1 LNIGALASII
11 KNSNFK
17 VVNYRKLYKILI
29 YSTLRRNKMI
39 INAIAVNRKVAE
51 RVETLKGLDCV
62 HFEKVSEYE
71 RMPDLVPLDNQLHF
85 FDDGIEAIVGSDSVP
100 NSDNERYKCTLVD
113 ENRKKLIEYSF
124 EGVNYQPL
132 RD

>member
-1 LNIGALASII
+1 MI
-11 KNSNFK
+11 NSAIE
-17 VVNYRKLYKILI
+17 VNK
-29 YSTLRRNKMI
+29 
-39 INAIAVNRKVAE
+39 KVAE

-62 HFEKVSEYE
+62 RFEKVSEYD

-85 FDDGIEAIVGSDSVP
+85 FNDGIEAIVGKEPIS
-100 NSDNERYKCTLVD
+100 NSDNEKYKCILVD